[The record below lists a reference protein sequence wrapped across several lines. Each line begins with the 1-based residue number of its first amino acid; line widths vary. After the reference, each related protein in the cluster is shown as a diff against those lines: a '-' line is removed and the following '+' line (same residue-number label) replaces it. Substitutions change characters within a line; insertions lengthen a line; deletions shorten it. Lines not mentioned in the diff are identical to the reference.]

1 MTDPA
6 VVTSNEEKPQIL
18 SGLIK
23 AHGLAALVTLL
34 ISALFGLLV
43 SIKMHHPD
51 FAGNDAWLT
60 WGRLR
65 YNHTQ
70 GIFFGW
76 LGNAFLMFLYYAVPK
91 LSLRSVT
98 NKHLGWCLFALWNF
112 AVVLPGWLLVMAG
125 FSQPLEWGEFPLIV
139 DAFVVIS
146 FIMMIVQFAVPL
158 LKGKLS
164 HLYVSGWY
172 IIGSLFF
179 TALAYPVGNI
189 APQLL
194 PGAQGAAFSGL
205 WIHDAIGLYVTPL
218 AVAIAY
224 FVIPMATRRPINS
237 HFLSMIGFWI
247 LFFTYPL
254 NGTHHYIFSA
264 IPMDAQSGAI
274 AASVYLGLDVVLV
287 VTNLLLSLRGSGED
301 IKNDVSLRFVWMG
314 VILYLIVSLQGS
326 LQALM
331 PLNKLVHFSDWV
343 IGHSHLAMLG
353 FASFIAVGG
362 MSHVWQRIPGV
373 RFNSKALTW
382 CYWLMLSGMTA
393 MVAVLTIAG
402 LVESH
407 LWQSS
412 LPWLDSVRTVKDYWV
427 ARTLAAIPVLAGFVC
442 FWISLT
448 TGPVTTEEHAEKSGG
463 LSFEQPTFKDSVAN
477 KSDAI
482 TTAATSASAS
492 SAESASASASV
503 KSVDGPKWLNMAY
516 LSASLA
522 GFGFFIFSFAVLG
535 IIPGMALEKEVAR
548 TKPAAMLPPTK
559 QQQAGRIVYAREGC
573 AYCHTQQVRVVTS
586 DVQRFGAPTKAWE
599 TQYEYPQLWGTR
611 RVGPDL
617 ARESGIR
624 SDDWQLTHLYN
635 PRLVVA
641 DSTMPGYPWLF
652 EGSAAK
658 PGKDAADLLQYVK
671 SLGRAR
677 QLAGSGAE
685 QFTLAVNC
693 ACPEDVQKLET
704 EQTATDAS
712 ASKQRQSRSALAI
725 ELSTDPLQFKT
736 DANRGQK
743 IFAQNCA
750 TCHGATGG
758 GDGVAAATL
767 LPRPAD
773 LTASKISVA
782 GLSSIIMNGL
792 PGTSMPAWRDMPQRD
807 VVGLVA
813 YLTTL
818 PKSEASVSVSA
829 EDIDSGKRLFAQQCV
844 SCHGTSG
851 NGNGPASG
859 NLARCPTNFIEE
871 QPSTQDAMKALED
884 GVAGTA
890 MPPWRL
896 QLSEVE
902 RRQLTAYVRTLYR
915 GGM

>member
-1 MTDPA
+1 MTEFPA
-6 VVTSNEEKPQIL
+6 APTNTAKPQIL

-34 ISALFGLLV
+34 ISAFFGLLV

-51 FAGNDAWLT
+51 FAGNDSWLT

-98 NKHLGWCLFALWNF
+98 NKQLGWCLFALWNF
-112 AVVLPGWLLVMAG
+112 AVVLPGWLLVLAG

-139 DAFVVIS
+139 DAFVVVA
-146 FIMMIVQFAVPL
+146 FIMMIVQFAFPL

-224 FVIPMATRRPINS
+224 FVIPVATRRPINS

-287 VTNLLLSLRGSGED
+287 VTNLLLSLRGSGES

-362 MSHVWQRIPGV
+362 MSHVWQRIPGL
-373 RFNSKALTW
+373 RFNARALTW
-382 CYWLMLSGMTA
+382 CYWLMLSGMVT
-393 MVAVLTIAG
+393 MVAVLTLAG

-412 LPWLDSVRTVKDYWV
+412 LPWLDSVRTVKHYWV
-427 ARTLAAIPVLAGFVC
+427 ARTFAAIPVLAGFVC
-442 FWISLT
+442 LWISLT
-448 TGPVTTEEHAEKSGG
+448 SGPVTSDENAEKAGG
-463 LSFEQPTFKDSVAN
+463 LSFEQPTFRDAASVA
-477 KSDAI
+477 
-482 TTAATSASAS
+482 ATPAAS
-492 SAESASASASV
+492 SATSTD
-503 KSVDGPKWLNMAY
+503 KSVTGDGGAKWLNMAY

-548 TKPAAMLPPTK
+548 TKPAVMLPPTP

-641 DSTMPGYPWLF
+641 DSMMPGYPWLF
-652 EGSAAK
+652 DGSAAK
-658 PGKDAADLLQYVK
+658 PSKDAADLLQYVK
-671 SLGRAR
+671 SLGHAR
-677 QLAGSGAE
+677 QLAGNGAD

-693 ACPEDVQKLET
+693 ACPDDVKKLET
-704 EQTATDAS
+704 EQTAIDAS
-712 ASKQRQSRSALAI
+712 ASMPRRSHSGLAV
-725 ELSTDPLQFKT
+725 ELPTDPTQLAT
-736 DANRGQK
+736 DARRGQK
-743 IFAQNCA
+743 IYAQNCA

-767 LPRPAD
+767 LPKPAD

-782 GLSSIIMNGL
+782 GLSSIIMNGM
-792 PGTSMPAWRDMPQRD
+792 PGTAMPAWRDMPQRD
-807 VVGLVA
+807 VEGLIA

-818 PKSEASVSVSA
+818 PKAETPVEVSA
-829 EDIDSGKRLFAQQCV
+829 ADLESGKRLFAQQCV
-844 SCHGTSG
+844 SCHGTTG
-851 NGNGPASG
+851 NGSGPASG

-871 QPSTQDAMKALED
+871 QPSTQDAMNALEN
-884 GVAGTA
+884 GVAGTS

-896 QLSEVE
+896 QLSEEE

-915 GGM
+915 GM

>member
-1 MTDPA
+1 MTDQPA
-6 VVTSNEEKPQIL
+6 ATSIASKPQIF

-34 ISALFGLLV
+34 ISALFGLVV

-98 NKHLGWCLFALWNF
+98 SKQLGWCLFALWNF
-112 AVVLPGWLLVMAG
+112 AVVLPGWLLVLAG

-139 DAFVVIS
+139 DAFVIVS
-146 FIMMIVQFAVPL
+146 FIVMIVQFAFPL

-218 AVAIAY
+218 AIAIAY

-237 HFLSMIGFWI
+237 HFLSIIGFWI
-247 LFFTYPL
+247 LFFVYPL

-287 VTNLLLSLRGSGED
+287 VTNLLLSLRGSEQS

-331 PLNKLVHFSDWV
+331 PLNRLVHFSDWV

-362 MSHVWQRIPGV
+362 MSHIWQRIPGL
-373 RFNSKALTW
+373 RFNAKALTW
-382 CYWLMLSGMTA
+382 CYWLMLSGMAA
-393 MVAVLTIAG
+393 MVAVLTVAG

-407 LWQSS
+407 LWQST
-412 LPWLDSVRTVKDYWV
+412 LPWLDSVRTVRDYWV
-427 ARTLAAIPVLAGFVC
+427 ARTFAAIPVLAGFVC
-442 FWISLT
+442 LWISLT
-448 TGPVTTEEHAEKSGG
+448 TGPVTSEEQAEKAGG
-463 LSFEQPTFKDSVAN
+463 LSFEQPTFRDGVSPSKESVGGA
-477 KSDAI
+477 
-482 TTAATSASAS
+482 
-492 SAESASASASV
+492 
-503 KSVDGPKWLNMAY
+503 KWLNMAY
-516 LSASLA
+516 LSASIA

-586 DVQRFGAPTKAWE
+586 DVQRFGAPTRAWE

-704 EQTATDAS
+704 DQTATDAS
-712 ASKQRQSRSALAI
+712 ASKPRRSHSALAI
-725 ELSTDPLQFKT
+725 ELPT
-736 DANRGQK
+736 DATQLATDARRGQK
-743 IFAQNCA
+743 IYAQNCA
-750 TCHGATGG
+750 TCHGVTGG

-773 LTASKISVA
+773 LTSSKISVA

-792 PGTSMPAWRDMPQRD
+792 PGTAMPAWRDMPQRD
-807 VVGLVA
+807 VEGLIA

-818 PKSEASVSVSA
+818 PKVETPVVASASDL
-829 EDIDSGKRLFAQQCV
+829 ESGKRLFAQQCV
-844 SCHGTSG
+844 SCHGTTG

-859 NLARCPTNFIEE
+859 DLARCPTNFIEE
-871 QPSTQDAMKALED
+871 QPSTQDAMKALEN

-896 QLSEVE
+896 QLSEAE

>member
-1 MTDPA
+1 MTDPPA
-6 VVTSNEEKPQIL
+6 ATSNANKPQIF
-18 SGLIK
+18 SGLVK

-91 LSLRSVT
+91 LSLRPVT
-98 NKHLGWCLFALWNF
+98 NKQLGWCLFALWNF
-112 AVVLPGWLLVMAG
+112 AVVLPGWLLVLAG

-139 DAFVVIS
+139 DAFVIIS
-146 FIMMIVQFAVPL
+146 FIIMIVQFAFPL

-224 FVIPMATRRPINS
+224 FVIPMATRKPINS

-247 LFFTYPL
+247 LFFVYPL

-287 VTNLLLSLRGSGED
+287 VTNLLSSLRGSGES

-331 PLNKLVHFSDWV
+331 PLNRLVHFSDWV

-362 MSHVWQRIPGV
+362 MAHVWQRIPGLC
-373 RFNSKALTW
+373 FNPKALTW
-382 CYWLMLSGMTA
+382 CYWLMLSGMAA
-393 MVAVLTIAG
+393 MVAVLTVAG

-412 LPWLDSVRTVKDYWV
+412 LPWLDSVRTVRDYWI
-427 ARTLAAIPVLAGFVC
+427 ARTFAAIPVLAGFVC
-442 FWISLT
+442 LWISLT
-448 TGPVTTEEHAEKSGG
+448 TGPVTAEEQAEKAGG
-463 LSFEQPTFKDSVAN
+463 LSFDQPTFRDGS
-477 KSDAI
+477 
-482 TTAATSASAS
+482 AAKT
-492 SAESASASASV
+492 
-503 KSVDGPKWLNMAY
+503 DGGVKWLNMAY
-516 LSASLA
+516 LSASVA

-641 DSTMPGYPWLF
+641 DSMMPGYPWLF
-652 EGSAAK
+652 DGSAAK
-658 PGKDAADLLQYVK
+658 PSKDAADLLQYVK

-677 QLAGSGAE
+677 QLAGTGAE
-685 QFTLAVNC
+685 QFTLAINC

-704 EQTATDAS
+704 EPTATDAS
-712 ASKQRQSRSALAI
+712 ASKPRRSRSALSI
-725 ELSTDPLQFKT
+725 ELPTDPTQLAT
-736 DANRGQK
+736 DARRGQK

-750 TCHGATGG
+750 TCHGASGA

-782 GLSSIIMNGL
+782 GLSSIIMNGM
-792 PGTSMPAWRDMPQRD
+792 PGTAMPAWRDMPQRD
-807 VVGLVA
+807 VEGLIA

-818 PKSEASVSVSA
+818 PKVDTPAMVSA
-829 EDIDSGKRLFAQQCV
+829 ADLENGKRLYAQQCV
-844 SCHGTSG
+844 SCHGTTG
-851 NGNGPASG
+851 NGSGPASG

-871 QPSTQDAMKALED
+871 QPSTADAMNALEN

-896 QLSEVE
+896 QLSEDE

>member
-1 MTDPA
+1 MTDA
-6 VVTSNEEKPQIL
+6 AAATTNLNKPPIS

-91 LSLRSVT
+91 LSLRPVT
-98 NKHLGWCLFALWNF
+98 SKQLGWCLFALWNF
-112 AVVLPGWLLVMAG
+112 AVVLPGWLLVLAG

-146 FIMMIVQFAVPL
+146 FIMMIVQFAFPL
-158 LKGKLS
+158 LRGKLS

-172 IIGSLFF
+172 IIGALFF

-287 VTNLLLSLRGSGED
+287 VTNLLLSLRGSGEA

-331 PLNKLVHFSDWV
+331 PLNRLVHFSDWV

-362 MSHVWQRIPGV
+362 MAHVWQRIPGL

-382 CYWLMLSGMTA
+382 CYWLMLGGMAA
-393 MVAVLTIAG
+393 MVAVLTVAG

-427 ARTLAAIPVLAGFVC
+427 ARSFAAIPVLAGFVC
-442 FWISLT
+442 LWISLT
-448 TGPVTTEEHAEKSGG
+448 TGPVISEEKAEKAGG
-463 LSFEQPTFKDSVAN
+463 LSFEQPRFRDESALDSESNSIPASN
-477 KSDAI
+477 SD
-482 TTAATSASAS
+482 SASAITS
-492 SAESASASASV
+492 SSGKNGKAA
-503 KSVDGPKWLNMAY
+503 KWLNMAY
-516 LSASLA
+516 LSASIA

-548 TKPAAMLPPTK
+548 TKPAVMLPPTE

-573 AYCHTQQVRVVTS
+573 AYCHTQQVRVVSS

-635 PRLVVA
+635 PRFVVA
-641 DSTMPGYPWLF
+641 DSMMPGYPWLF
-652 EGSAAK
+652 EGSPAK

-677 QLAGSGAE
+677 QLAGNGAD
-685 QFTLAVNC
+685 QFTLSVNC
-693 ACPEDVQKLET
+693 ACPADVQKLET
-704 EQTATDAS
+704 EQTSTDAS
-712 ASKQRQSRSALAI
+712 ASMARRSRSALAI
-725 ELSTDPLQFKT
+725 ELPNDQTQLAT
-736 DANRGQK
+736 AARRGQK
-743 IFAQNCA
+743 IYAQNCA

-767 LPRPAD
+767 LPKPAD

-782 GLSSIIMNGL
+782 GLSSVIMNGM
-792 PGTSMPAWRDMPQRD
+792 PGTAMPAWRDMPQRD
-807 VVGLVA
+807 VEDLIV
-813 YLTTL
+813 YLTSL
-818 PKSEASVSVSA
+818 PKVETSVVASASDL
-829 EDIDSGKRLFAQQCV
+829 ESGKRLFAQQCV
-844 SCHGTSG
+844 SCHGTKG
-851 NGNGPASG
+851 DGTGPASG

-871 QPSTQDAMKALED
+871 QPSTKDAMKALEE

-896 QLSEVE
+896 QLSEDE
-902 RRQLTAYVRTLYR
+902 RRQITAYVRSLYR

>member
-1 MTDPA
+1 MSQEIP
-6 VVTSNEEKPQIL
+6 VSNEATKPQIF

-34 ISALFGLLV
+34 ISAIFGLIV

-98 NKHLGWCLFALWNF
+98 SKQLGWCLFALWNF
-112 AVVLPGWLLVMAG
+112 AVVLPGWLLVFAG
-125 FSQPLEWGEFPLIV
+125 FSQPLEWGEFPLMV
-139 DAFVVIS
+139 DAFVVVALL
-146 FIMMIVQFAVPL
+146 IMIAQFALPL

-172 IIGSLFF
+172 ILGSLIF

-247 LFFTYPL
+247 LFFVYPL

-274 AASVYLGLDVVLV
+274 AASVYLGLDVILV
-287 VTNLLLSLRGSGED
+287 VANLLLSLRGSGQF
-301 IKNDVSLRFVWMG
+301 IKQDVSLRFVWMG
-314 VILYLIVSLQGS
+314 IILYLIVSLQGS

-331 PLNKLVHFSDWV
+331 PLNRLVHFSDWV

-353 FASFIAVGG
+353 FASFVAVGG
-362 MSHVWQRIPGV
+362 MTHVWQRIPGV
-373 RFNSKALTW
+373 RFNQKALTW
-382 CYWLMLSGMTA
+382 CYWLMLSGMIA
-393 MVAVLTIAG
+393 MVAVLTVAG

-412 LPWLDSVRTVKDYWV
+412 LPWLDSVRTVRDYWV
-427 ARTLAAIPVLAGFVC
+427 ARTFAAIPVLAGFIC
-442 FWISLT
+442 LWISMT
-448 TGPVTTEEHAEKSGG
+448 TGPVNSGEQVQQSGG
-463 LSFEQPTFKDSVAN
+463 DSYEQPAFR
-477 KSDAI
+477 DAG
-482 TTAATSASAS
+482 AVSGA
-492 SAESASASASV
+492 
-503 KSVDGPKWLNMAY
+503 KRLNMAY
-516 LSASLA
+516 LSASVA
-522 GFGFFIFSFAVLG
+522 GFGFFIFSFVVLG

-548 TKPAAMLPPTK
+548 TKPEAMLPPTK

-573 AYCHTQQVRVVTS
+573 AYCHTQQVRLVAS
-586 DVQRFGAPTKAWE
+586 DVQRFGAPTQAWE

-635 PRLVVA
+635 PRLIVA

-652 EGSAAK
+652 EGSAGK

-671 SLGRAR
+671 SLGHAR
-677 QLAGSGAE
+677 QLAGSGAD
-685 QFTLAVNC
+685 QFTLAANC

-704 EQTATDAS
+704 EPTATDAS
-712 ASKQRQSRSALAI
+712 ASQQRRSKSALAI
-725 ELSTDPLQFKT
+725 ELPTDPIQLAT
-736 DANRGQK
+736 DALRGQK
-743 IFAQNCA
+743 IYTQNCA
-750 TCHGATGG
+750 TCHGATGA

-767 LPRPAD
+767 LPRPSD
-773 LTASKISVA
+773 LTSSKISVA
-782 GLSSIIMNGL
+782 GLSSIIMNGM
-792 PGTSMPAWRDMPQRD
+792 PGTAMPAWRDMPQRD
-807 VVGLVA
+807 VEGLIA

-818 PKSEASVSVSA
+818 PRAERPVVASA
-829 EDIDSGKRLFAQQCV
+829 ADLESGKRLFAQQCV
-844 SCHGTSG
+844 SCHGTTG

-859 NLARCPTNFIEE
+859 ALARCPTNFTEE
-871 QPSTQDAMKALED
+871 QPSTQDAMRVLEN

-896 QLSEVE
+896 QLSEDE